1 MWIYEKKLQFPV
13 DIKMKDLKMAKFLF
27 TQYGGPDSE
36 LSASQTYLAQRYT
49 MPTPETKALLNDI
62 GTEELAHWEML
73 GTMIYQLTKDATPEE
88 MREAGLGDYY
98 ATRGKGVFQSS
109 PSGEPWTSA
118 YIQVLDDPIANLTND
133 MAAEQKARAA
143 YERLMNLTDDIS
155 VIQPLSLLRE
165 REIVHFQRF
174 GEARQTKWNDKPLGS
189 KTLGHLIVEIIVL
202 YFLVPLL

>member
-13 DIKMKDLKMAKFLF
+13 NIMKGDLQMAKFLF
-27 TQYGGPDSE
+27 AQYGGPDSE
-36 LSASQTYLAQRYT
+36 LSASQQYLAQRYT

-88 MREAGLGDYY
+88 MRAAGLGDYY
-98 ATRGKGVFQSS
+98 ATRGKGVFQQS
-109 PSGEPWTSA
+109 PSGEAWNSG

-143 YERLMNLTDDIS
+143 YERLMNITNDRS
-155 VIQPLSLLRE
+155 VIEPLALLRE

-174 GEARQTKWNDKPLGS
+174 GEALMQLQNMCMKEYARG
-189 KTLGHLIVEIIVL
+189 
-202 YFLVPLL
+202 

>member
-13 DIKMKDLKMAKFLF
+13 KIKRGDLEMAKYLF
-27 TQYGGPDSE
+27 AQYGGPDSE

-73 GTMIYQLTKDATPEE
+73 GAMIYLLTKDATPEE
-88 MREAGLGDYY
+88 MRAAGLGEYY
-98 ATRGKGVFQSS
+98 ATRGKGIYQQS
-109 PSGEPWTSA
+109 PSGEPWCSS

-133 MAAEQKARAA
+133 MASEQKARAA
-143 YERLMNLTDDIS
+143 YERLMSMTDDKS
-155 VIQPLSLLRE
+155 VIEPLAKLRE

-174 GEARQTKWNDKPLGS
+174 GEALMCIQNNTAMSYAKG
-189 KTLGHLIVEIIVL
+189 
-202 YFLVPLL
+202 

>member
-1 MWIYEKKLQFPV
+1 M
-13 DIKMKDLKMAKFLF
+13 
-27 TQYGGPDSE
+27 
-36 LSASQTYLAQRYT
+36 
-49 MPTPETKALLNDI
+49 
-62 GTEELAHWEML
+62 AHWEML

-88 MREAGLGDYY
+88 LREAGLGDYY

-143 YERLMNLTDDIS
+143 YERLMNLTNDKA

-174 GEARQTKWNDKPLGS
+174 GEALMSLQTDCARRYS
-189 KTLGHLIVEIIVL
+189 KG
-202 YFLVPLL
+202 

>member
-13 DIKMKDLKMAKFLF
+13 NIKSNDLMMAKLLF

-73 GTMIYQLTKDATPEE
+73 GAMIYQLTKNASPEE
-88 MREAGLGDYY
+88 MKAAGLGDYY
-98 ATRGKGVFQSS
+98 AVRGKGVFQQS
-109 PSGEPWTSA
+109 PSGEAWNSG

-133 MAAEQKARAA
+133 MASEQKARAA
-143 YERLMNLTDDIS
+143 YERLMNMTKEKDILD
-155 VIQPLSLLRE
+155 PLSRLRQ

-174 GEARQTKWNDKPLGS
+174 GEALMSLQCAKASAYARG
-189 KTLGHLIVEIIVL
+189 
-202 YFLVPLL
+202 

>member
-13 DIKMKDLKMAKFLF
+13 NIKSKDLKMAKYLF
-27 TQYGGPDSE
+27 AQYGGPDSE

-88 MREAGLGDYY
+88 MKEAGLGDYY
-98 ATRGKGVFQSS
+98 ATRGKGVFQAS
-109 PSGEPWTSA
+109 PSGEPWNA
-118 YIQVLDDPIANLTND
+118 GYIQVIDDPIANLTND

-143 YERLMNLTDDIS
+143 YERLMKLTADQSI
-155 VIQPLSLLRE
+155 IEPLSLLRQ

-174 GEARQTKWNDKPLGS
+174 GEALMSLQTDCARNYAKG
-189 KTLGHLIVEIIVL
+189 
-202 YFLVPLL
+202 

>member
-1 MWIYEKKLQFPV
+1 
-13 DIKMKDLKMAKFLF
+13 
-27 TQYGGPDSE
+27 
-36 LSASQTYLAQRYT
+36 
-49 MPTPETKALLNDI
+49 
-62 GTEELAHWEML
+62 ML

-118 YIQVLDDPIANLTND
+118 YIQVLDDPIANLTNN

-174 GEARQTKWNDKPLGS
+174 GEALMSLQTDCMKGYAKG
-189 KTLGHLIVEIIVL
+189 
-202 YFLVPLL
+202 

>member
-13 DIKMKDLKMAKFLF
+13 NIIKKDLKMAQYLF

-73 GTMIYQLTKDATPEE
+73 GAMIYQLTKDATPRE
-88 MREAGLGDYY
+88 MDAAGLGAYY
-98 ATRGKGVFQSS
+98 AVRGKGIFQQS
-109 PSGEPWTSA
+109 PSGEAWNSG

-143 YERLMNLTDDIS
+143 YERLMMLTDDPC
-155 VIQPLSLLRE
+155 VLEPLAKLRE

-174 GEARQTKWNDKPLGS
+174 GEALMSLQTRCMDHYAKG
-189 KTLGHLIVEIIVL
+189 
-202 YFLVPLL
+202 

>member
-27 TQYGGPDSE
+27 AQYGGPDSE
-36 LSASQTYLAQRYT
+36 LSASQQYLAQRYT

-88 MREAGLGDYY
+88 MKEAGLGDYY

-109 PSGEPWTSA
+109 PSGEPWSSA
-118 YIQVLDDPIANLTND
+118 YIQVLDDPIANLSND
-133 MAAEQKARAA
+133 MAAEQKARVT
-143 YERLMNLTDDIS
+143 YDNILRLSDDPDVNN
-155 VIQPLSLLRE
+155 VIKFLRQ
-165 REIVHFQRF
+165 REINHFQRF
-174 GEARQTKWNDKPLGS
+174 GEALMSLQTDCMKGYAKG
-189 KTLGHLIVEIIVL
+189 
-202 YFLVPLL
+202 

>member
-13 DIKMKDLKMAKFLF
+13 NITKSDLNMAKFLF

-73 GTMIYQLTKDATPEE
+73 GAMIYQLTKDATPEE
-88 MREAGLGDYY
+88 MKEAGLGDYY
-98 ATRGKGVFQSS
+98 ATRGKGVFQQSS
-109 PSGEPWTSA
+109 SGEPWSSG
-118 YIQVLDDPIANLTND
+118 YIQVLDDAEANLSND

-143 YERLMNLTDDIS
+143 YERLIRLTTDS
-155 VIQPLSLLRE
+155 AVIEPLACLRE

-174 GEARQTKWNDKPLGS
+174 GEALMSIQKNTMSSYAKG
-189 KTLGHLIVEIIVL
+189 
-202 YFLVPLL
+202 

>member
-13 DIKMKDLKMAKFLF
+13 NIQRGDLEMAKYLF
-27 TQYGGPDSE
+27 AQYGGPDSE

-73 GTMIYQLTKDATPEE
+73 GAMIYQLTKNATPEE
-88 MREAGLGDYY
+88 MRAAGLGEYY
-98 ATRGKGVFQSS
+98 ATRGKGVFQQS
-109 PSGEPWTSA
+109 PSGEAWNA
-118 YIQVLDDPIANLTND
+118 GYIQVLDDPIANLTND

-143 YERLMNLTDDIS
+143 YERLMCLTNDSS
-155 VIQPLSLLRE
+155 VIEPLALLRE

-174 GEARQTKWNDKPLGS
+174 GEAIMSLQSDCMASYAKG
-189 KTLGHLIVEIIVL
+189 
-202 YFLVPLL
+202 

>member
-27 TQYGGPDSE
+27 AQYGGPDSE
-36 LSASQTYLAQRYT
+36 LSASQQYLAQRYT

-174 GEARQTKWNDKPLGS
+174 GEALMSLQTDCMKGYAKG
-189 KTLGHLIVEIIVL
+189 
-202 YFLVPLL
+202 

>member
-13 DIKMKDLKMAKFLF
+13 NIRSKDLKMAKFLF
-27 TQYGGPDSE
+27 AQYGGPDSE

-62 GTEELAHWEML
+62 GTEEMAHWEML
-73 GTMIYQLTKDATPEE
+73 GTMIYQLTKDASPEE

-109 PSGEPWTSA
+109 PSGEPWSA
-118 YIQVLDDPIANLTND
+118 GYIQVLDDPIANLSND
-133 MAAEQKARAA
+133 MASEQKARAA
-143 YERLMNLTDDIS
+143 YERLISLTDDRSIME
-155 VIQPLSLLRE
+155 PLTLLRE

-174 GEARQTKWNDKPLGS
+174 GEALMSLQTDCMKGYAR
-189 KTLGHLIVEIIVL
+189 G
-202 YFLVPLL
+202 